1 MPCLVVQTQNIM
13 PGMNSSPSRFRPSI
27 STQDMHG
34 ISLVLVTQDMYTRH
48 VVCLVL
54 LLVHVMYVVSLGL
67 LIKDFYSNKR
77 RIHECVTVSVTV
89 SVAVS
94 IAWSEIAKGKEQE
107 TTALKLAV
115 AVWECRVSLELA
127 DALAQTQNSMPAME
141 R

>member
-1 MPCLVVQTQNIM
+1 
-13 PGMNSSPSRFRPSI
+13 
-27 STQDMHG
+27 MHG

-48 VVCLVL
+48 VVNLVL

-77 RIHECVTVSVTV
+77 RIHECVTV